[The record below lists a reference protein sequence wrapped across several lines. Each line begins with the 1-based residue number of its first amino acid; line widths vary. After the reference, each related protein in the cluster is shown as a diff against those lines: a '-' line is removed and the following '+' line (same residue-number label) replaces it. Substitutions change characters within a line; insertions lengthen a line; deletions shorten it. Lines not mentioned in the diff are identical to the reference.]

1 MVLRIVRTIN
11 CWRRW
16 ADYNLADQD
25 LTGEYYTGEQRE
37 SGEQR
42 EMHEMRMNTSETLHI
57 PKSGMRG
64 LLELHL
70 KQ

>member
-25 LTGEYYTGEQRE
+25 LTGEYYTGEQRTVE
-37 SGEQR
+37 D
-42 EMHEMRMNTSETLHI
+42 
-57 PKSGMRG
+57 
-64 LLELHL
+64 HL
-70 KQ
+70 DGT